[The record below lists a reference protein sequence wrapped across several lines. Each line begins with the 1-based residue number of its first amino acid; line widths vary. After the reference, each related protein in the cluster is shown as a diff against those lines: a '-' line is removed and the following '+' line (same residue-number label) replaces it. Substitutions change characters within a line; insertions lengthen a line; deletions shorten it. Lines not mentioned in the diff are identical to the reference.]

1 MFVFPFATLRL
12 RERIRQMLTEYA
24 KVLMRRWWLVAIPPL
39 VILALTLLTT
49 RPAPPVTYQVSMAF
63 SMGISPEPAH
73 NDTYNFD
80 RHYNWL
86 ASEYITQGF
95 SLLIPKGEFAAGVER
110 QLAKRG
116 IALPAPV
123 AGSLRSEYRSS
134 VMTVYVNWPTAEQA
148 AQIAQGVVD
157 ELTENFEAYWP
168 QLKDAE
174 SPPARLM
181 DPIVPVPIAPALRDR
196 FDLPVRIVLGLLA
209 GVALAVGWHFLD
221 PAVRGRSELERM
233 GLNVVAEI
241 PSN

>member
-1 MFVFPFATLRL
+1 MPT
-12 RERIRQMLTEYA
+12 ILTG
-24 KVLMRRWWLVAIPPL
+24 I
-39 VILALTLLTT
+39 TT
-49 RPAPPVTYQVSMAF
+49 GWHPST
-63 SMGISPEPAH
+63 
-73 NDTYNFD
+73 
-80 RHYNWL
+80 
-86 ASEYITQGF
+86 ITQGF

-116 IALPAPV
+116 ISLPSPV

-157 ELTENFEAYWP
+157 ELTENYEAYWP

-209 GVALAVGWHFLD
+209 GVALALGWHFLD
-221 PAVRGRSELERM
+221 PAIRARSELERM
-233 GLNVVAEI
+233 RGPQRRRRNSIQVKPQIAQQNPQMYSSVHICVIREI
-241 PSN
+241 CGCVDWMTRIYHSHSARRGAAKASFTIAATSHS